1 MQPLAAPWTRARR
14 LTPPYHCDRKVCD
27 FGLSRVCA
35 GPPSKLEEDHA
46 QTNVTTRWYRAPELL
61 CFNSEYGLA
70 VDMWSVACILGEMLG
85 RVAQHGQ
92 TPRSAVPELKAP
104 ASLAAA

>member
-1 MQPLAAPWTRARR
+1 MLRCRGAAVPSDVSRLHSPNRA
-14 LTPPYHCDRKVCD
+14 
-27 FGLSRVCA
+27 
-35 GPPSKLEEDHA
+35 
-46 QTNVTTRWYRAPELL
+46 VTTRWYRAPELL

-92 TPRSAVPELKAP
+92 RSRSAAPELIGP
-104 ASLAAA
+104 ACLAAA

>member
-1 MQPLAAPWTRARR
+1 MLRCRGAAVPSDVSRLPFPNRA
-14 LTPPYHCDRKVCD
+14 
-27 FGLSRVCA
+27 
-35 GPPSKLEEDHA
+35 
-46 QTNVTTRWYRAPELL
+46 VTTRWYRAPELL